1 MQSYKEIFAQTQI
14 TRLFVLNLDMHMS
27 MCVYMCVCVG
37 GGVEDTC
44 K

>member
-27 MCVYMCVCVG
+27 MCVCV

>member
-14 TRLFVLNLDMHMS
+14 TWLFVLNLDMHMS
-27 MCVYMCVCVG
+27 MCVYVCVYVC